1 MVKHKRRQYDEQ
13 LTDSVK
19 KKKSSDET
27 GNHAYTGDRS
37 VFGELVLKAGLIL
50 KDGSTHNEIVKEQ
63 AIFQRNLTQLIKKHP
78 DFPQVIDEFT
88 DGFIKYIDDQHRL
101 RWSLMPCETPS
112 DCETSVPGSTTDSV
126 VRLLLG
132 IDQIQPKVMTVL
144 LEKMAEFT
152 DEDEGIFDHNEK
164 VNLPRLIMNQLRWL
178 DQIVNSQELTE
189 KMFEIMSVSGLE
201 VQREIVAAL
210 PEVMD
215 DSQHATVAGRL
226 KVILQEQ
233 KQLATTVLD
242 ALSNLN
248 LGADLLAEV
257 RGSVIDTL
265 PSADFDDLPIIVK
278 FLLQTVSAAEAAE
291 VVSELRANL
300 DLHSSL
306 PLNSSSVPFSQS
318 ANRSTVRAGNRDK
331 GESRCSEML
340 TIDAIHSAIRFQR
353 SVAEAWL
360 KTIEG
365 VRSATDHRAIDLLV
379 LLILHSTSHKKVVE
393 SLFRNKIR
401 AGHFTEVLLQATFS
415 SHSQVVHEY
424 FPAVLSLAETLLRSP
439 EPVITHFAS
448 AIYRHAF
455 LTFDVYGRQEVVG
468 NLVTHIGSGSAGE
481 VEGSLDI
488 LARLIETDVQKMAPF
503 AVFVKGVLDYLDQL
517 TTAQIR
523 KLYSMLSVLGFK
535 NAGRDSMLQDE
546 MHILIR
552 KQLSNNDPKYKRM
565 GVIGAVMVVQGL
577 AAGSSNDASLDGS
590 VDTSDT
596 SNITDDVY
604 KQVVSLLKLVISSA
618 ARSAEASAL
627 LMDELATVIQKGCL
641 NRQVESW
648 ICENVINDFQDDFV
662 VDIDPAQTS
671 TSVAGL
677 EMSLQFGLDEENDG
691 TIAINLLPLV
701 ASNSKTRVD
710 NVATGQRQV
719 SPVCLA
725 PHFRLLQM
733 CEGRQHDGDLEEI
746 DALLGQ

>member
-1 MVKHKRRQYDEQ
+1 
-13 LTDSVK
+13 
-19 KKKSSDET
+19 
-27 GNHAYTGDRS
+27 
-37 VFGELVLKAGLIL
+37 
-50 KDGSTHNEIVKEQ
+50 
-63 AIFQRNLTQLIKKHP
+63 
-78 DFPQVIDEFT
+78 
-88 DGFIKYIDDQHRL
+88 
-101 RWSLMPCETPS
+101 
-112 DCETSVPGSTTDSV
+112 
-126 VRLLLG
+126 
-132 IDQIQPKVMTVL
+132 
-144 LEKMAEFT
+144 
-152 DEDEGIFDHNEK
+152 
-164 VNLPRLIMNQLRWL
+164 MNQLRWL
-178 DQIVNSQELTE
+178 DHVVNSQELTE
-189 KMFEIMSVSGLE
+189 KIFEILSVAGLE

-210 PEVMD
+210 PEVTD
-215 DSQHATVAGRL
+215 DSQHAAVAVRL
-226 KVILQEQ
+226 KQILQEQ
-233 KQLATTVLD
+233 RQLATTVLD

-257 RGSVIDTL
+257 RNSVIDTL

-278 FLLQTVSAAEAAE
+278 FLLQTVSALEAAE
-291 VVSELRANL
+291 VVAELRANL
-300 DLHSSL
+300 DLRSTI
-306 PLNSSSVPFSQS
+306 PPNSASTPFNKS
-318 ANRSTVRAGNRDK
+318 ANRSDLRGRSKDI
-331 GESRCSEML
+331 GQSRCSEML

-360 KTIEG
+360 KTIEA
-365 VRSATDHRAIDLLV
+365 VRSAADHRVIDLVV
-379 LLILHSTSHKKVVE
+379 LFILHVTNYKKPVE

-401 AGHFTEVLLQATFS
+401 ASHFTEGLLQTTFS
-415 SHSQVVHEY
+415 SHTQVVHEY

-439 EPVITHFAS
+439 EPVISHFAS

-468 NLVTHIGSGSAGE
+468 NLVTHIGSGSPGE

-488 LARLIETDVQKMAPF
+488 LARLIETDVQKMVPF

-535 NAGRDSMLQDE
+535 NAGRDSLLQDE

-577 AAGSSNDASLDGS
+577 AASSGGDTSLEGS
-590 VDTSDT
+590 VDTIDVSSISDD
-596 SNITDDVY
+596 IY
-604 KQVVSLLKLVISSA
+604 KQVVGLLKLVNTSA
-618 ARSAEASAL
+618 ARSMEASAL
-627 LMDELATVIQKGCL
+627 LKDELATVIQRGCL
-641 NRQVESW
+641 NRQVELW

-662 VDIDPAQTS
+662 VDIDPVQTSIHQRKSTSHFVVDIDPVQTS

-677 EMSLQFGLDEENDG
+677 AMSLQFGLDDENDG

-701 ASNSKTRVD
+701 ASNSKSRVD
-710 NVATGQRQV
+710 IIATGERQV
-719 SPVCLA
+719 SPVSLA

-746 DALLGQ
+746 DALLGCPLYLPCPEVADKLGCLNQGEKQILCHSLFLAVNWFREVVNAFASQTDTEMKAKVLSRLQHITQTSTLLEKCLAGRCRCRQLLLTNVLKQLL